1 MSKVLWEWISNVG
14 SKARESTKAMSLAFV
29 LLDFQHAGVREVSR
43 TRTIYSTET
52 HTSGFILNTFRYGKP
67 VQFFPGEVLS
77 VSDGEP
83 REQVLQQSSEFSG
96 EVG

>member
-1 MSKVLWEWISNVG
+1 MHQ
-14 SKARESTKAMSLAFV
+14 F
-29 LLDFQHAGVREVSR
+29 REVSR

-52 HTSGFILNTFRYGKP
+52 LQATLYLIRSEMGS
-67 VQFFPGEVLS
+67 QSSFFPGEVFS
-77 VSDGEP
+77 GGDVVP